1 MAHEEKV
8 LEIANQLKYF
18 TKHDVGS
25 IMAHLKI
32 WNEGVSAVN
41 NSDKSIKNLIP
52 DYLEK
57 GEGYFKLKGLK
68 GEHNEHSEEITKE
81 LIKIIK
87 FNYQTIIHREKLIEE
102 VKLIPDALI
111 CLIDG
116 NRAAVAILEVMLN
129 EPPAYFE
136 MKKNAWGKWP
146 GAKDYLSELFDIKVL
161 SFDIIN
167 TAEEI
172 MP

>member
-8 LEIANQLKYF
+8 LAIANQLKYF

-25 IMAHLKI
+25 IMAHLEI
-32 WNEGVSAVN
+32 WDEGVSAVN
-41 NSDKSIKNLIP
+41 NSDKTIKNLIP

-68 GEHNEHSEEITKE
+68 GEHNEHSKEITKE

-87 FNYQTIIHREKLIEE
+87 LNYQTIIHREKLIEE
-102 VKLIPDALI
+102 VKLIPDSLI

-116 NRAAVAILEVMLN
+116 KRAAVAILEVMRN
-129 EPPAYFE
+129 EPQAYFE
-136 MKKNAWGKWP
+136 MKKHVWDNWP
-146 GAKDYLSELFDIKVL
+146 KAKEYLSELFNIKVE
-161 SFDIIN
+161 SFNIIN
-167 TAEEI
+167 TAEEVI
-172 MP
+172 

>member
-8 LEIANQLKYF
+8 LEIAKQLKYF
-18 TKHDVGS
+18 SKHDVGN

-32 WNEGVSAVN
+32 WNEGVSSVN
-41 NSDKSIKNLIP
+41 NSDKTIKNLIP

-68 GEHNEHSEEITKE
+68 GEHNEHSQEITKE

-87 FNYQTIIHREKLIEE
+87 LNYQTIIHREKLIED
-102 VKLIPDALI
+102 VRLIPDAVV

-116 NRAAVAILEVMLN
+116 NRAAVAVLEVMIN
-129 EPPAYFE
+129 EPESYFE
-136 MKKNAWGKWP
+136 MKKNIWASWP
-146 GAKDYLSELFDIKVL
+146 RAKEYLSELFDIKVL
-161 SFDIIN
+161 SFNIIN
-167 TAEEI
+167 TAEEVI
-172 MP
+172 K

>member
-25 IMAHLKI
+25 IMAHRKI
-32 WNEGVSAVN
+32 WDEGVSAVN
-41 NSDKSIKNLIP
+41 NADKSIKNLIP

-68 GEHNEHSEEITKE
+68 GEHNEHSQEITKE

-87 FNYQTIIHREKLIEE
+87 LNYQTIIHREKLIEE
-102 VKLIPDALI
+102 VKLIPDAMI

-116 NRAAVAILEVMLN
+116 NRAAIAILEAMRN
-129 EPPAYFE
+129 ESPEYFG
-136 MKKNAWGKWP
+136 MKKNVWLNWA
-146 GAKDYLSELFDIKVL
+146 GAKEYLSEIFNIKVQ
-161 SFDIIN
+161 SFNIIN
-167 TAEEI
+167 TAEEVI
-172 MP
+172 